1 MGVPDIETVLVG
13 ALKADTGIIDGDLV
27 DKVSTKLPDNFTGEG
42 RIQLFLVDSAPVD
55 PGSEAGHRPL
65 VQVNAFGADDVE
77 AFDVANLAYNAI
89 RSLEFTK
96 IGTTVIGAVDTVTGP
111 AWLPDESTD
120 IPRYVM
126 RFGIVA
132 RRKAS

>member
-1 MGVPDIETVLVG
+1 MALPDIETVLIG
-13 ALKADTGIIDGDLV
+13 ALKADSDIIDGGLAS
-27 DKVSTKLPDNFTGEG
+27 KVSTKLPDNFTAEG

-65 VQVNAFGADDVE
+65 VQVNAFGETDTE
-77 AFDVANLAYNAI
+77 AFDVANLARDAI

-96 IGTTVIGAVDTVTGP
+96 VGTTVIGAVDTVTGP

-132 RRKAS
+132 RRKAT